1 MSQDILP
8 LATCLKNDM
17 SNKNSKKNKKKKPK
31 VVYYDDGSTIADMSG
46 VRPRRVRKDNDDGA
60 PTRAQAI
67 WKTYVKSVKSMIIP
81 MLITIGI
88 ICATFLILYILLSLA
103 I

>member
-1 MSQDILP
+1 
-8 LATCLKNDM
+8 M
-17 SNKNSKKNKKKKPK
+17 SNKKNKNKKKKPK
-31 VVYYDDGSTIADMSG
+31 VIYYDDGSTIADMSG
-46 VRPRRVRKDNDDGA
+46 VRPKRIKKNPDDGA

-67 WKTYVKSVKSMIIP
+67 WKTYVDSVKKMILP

-88 ICATFLILYILLSLA
+88 ISAAFLIIYILLSLA